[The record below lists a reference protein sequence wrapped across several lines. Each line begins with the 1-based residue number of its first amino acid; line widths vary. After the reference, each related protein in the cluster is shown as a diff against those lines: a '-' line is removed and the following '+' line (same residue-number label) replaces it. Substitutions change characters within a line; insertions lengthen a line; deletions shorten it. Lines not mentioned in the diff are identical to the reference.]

1 MEATNDT
8 KYVKCADENYDGEIT
23 SVGYSHKV
31 HGEPVGTKSKKEL
44 IDDLRTG
51 EQYEVAIREGEKWRT
66 DYEVTVRAPTL
77 QAATAD
83 EVGPA
88 VHDGWLDTFER
99 RLEDAP
105 KATRVAVDVDDYTVE
120 EDDEEVVVTYRFSMG
135 GEREAADVAK
145 TFVEYV
151 EGTYVEG
158 VVPGYEYGPPVSDL
172 ISSARQ
178 GGEGEGEGSSGPM
191 PL

>member
-1 MEATNDT
+1 MTDVPDDVADVFGSRDT
-8 KYVKCADENYDGEIT
+8 FVAGGGGYVVETTSFDGHVT
-23 SVGYSHKV
+23 AS
-31 HGEPVGTKSKKEL
+31 
-44 IDDLRTG
+44 
-51 EQYEVAIREGEKWRT
+51 EGEKWRT

-83 EVGPA
+83 EVGEA
-88 VHDGWLDTFER
+88 VADGWFDTLER

-105 KATRVAVDVDDYTVE
+105 KTTRVVVELDDYAVE
-120 EDDEEVVVTYRFSMG
+120 RDEAEVVVTYRYSLG

-145 TFVEYV
+145 AFVEYV

-158 VVPGYEYGPPVSDL
+158 IVPGYDYVGVVADL
-172 ISSARQ
+172 MNSAST
-178 GGEGEGEGSSGPM
+178 GGSEGSRGGT

>member
-1 MEATNDT
+1 MTDVPDDVADVFGSRDT
-8 KYVKCADENYDGEIT
+8 FVASGEGFVVETTSFDGRVT
-23 SVGYSHKV
+23 AS
-31 HGEPVGTKSKKEL
+31 
-44 IDDLRTG
+44 
-51 EQYEVAIREGEKWRT
+51 EGEKWRT
-66 DYEVTVRAPTL
+66 EYEVTVRAPSL
-77 QAATAD
+77 QAATAG

-88 VHDGWLDTFER
+88 VRDGWFETLER

-105 KATRVAVDVDDYTVE
+105 KSTRVVVELDEYTVE
-120 EDDEEVVVTYRFSMG
+120 RDDEEVVVTYRYSLG

-158 VVPGYEYGPPVSDL
+158 IIPGYDYVGVVAEL
-172 ISSARQ
+172 MNSAST
-178 GGEGEGEGSSGPM
+178 GGSEGSRGGT

>member
-1 MEATNDT
+1 MTDLPDAVADVFGSRDT
-8 KYVKCADENYDGEIT
+8 FVASGNGYVVETT
-23 SVGYSHKV
+23 SFEGHVTAS
-31 HGEPVGTKSKKEL
+31 E
-44 IDDLRTG
+44 
-51 EQYEVAIREGEKWRT
+51 REDWAT

-77 QAATAD
+77 AAATAD

-88 VHDGWLDTFER
+88 VRDGWFDTLER

-105 KATRVAVDVDDYTVE
+105 KATRVVVELDDYSVDH
-120 EDDEEVVVTYRFSMG
+120 DDEEVVVTYRYSLG

-145 TFVEYV
+145 AFVEYV

-158 VVPGYEYGPPVSDL
+158 IVPGYDYVGVVADL
-172 ISSARQ
+172 MHSAST
-178 GGEGEGEGSSGPM
+178 GGSEGSRGGT

>member
-1 MEATNDT
+1 MTDVPDDVADVFDARET
-8 KYVKCADENYDGEIT
+8 YVPSGSGYVIETT
-23 SVGYSHKV
+23 SFEGHVTAS
-31 HGEPVGTKSKKEL
+31 E
-44 IDDLRTG
+44 G
-51 EQYEVAIREGEKWRT
+51 EQWRT

-88 VHDGWLDTFER
+88 VREGWLETMTR

-105 KATRVAVDVDDYTVE
+105 KATRVAVDLDDYTVE
-120 EDDEEVVVTYRFSMG
+120 EDDEQVVVTYRFSLG

-158 VVPGYEYGPPVSDL
+158 IVPGYDYVGVVADL
-172 ISSARQ
+172 MSAAST
-178 GGEGEGEGSSGPM
+178 GGSEGSRGGT

>member
-1 MEATNDT
+1 MTDVPDDVADVFDARDVFVPGGSG
-8 KYVKCADENYDGEIT
+8 YVVETT
-23 SVGYSHKV
+23 SFEGHVTAS
-31 HGEPVGTKSKKEL
+31 
-44 IDDLRTG
+44 
-51 EQYEVAIREGEKWRT
+51 AGEKWRT

-88 VHDGWLDTFER
+88 VHDGWFETLER

-105 KATRVAVDVDDYTVE
+105 KATRVAVDLDEYTVE
-120 EDDEEVVVTYRFSMG
+120 RDDEEVVITYRFSLG
-135 GEREAADVAK
+135 GERQAADVAK
-145 TFVEYV
+145 AFVEYV

-158 VVPGYEYGPPVSDL
+158 IVPGYEYVGVVADL
-172 ISSARQ
+172 MSAASS
-178 GGEGEGEGSSGPM
+178 GGSEGSRGGT

>member
-1 MEATNDT
+1 MTDVPDDVADVFGSRDT
-8 KYVKCADENYDGEIT
+8 FVAGGGGYVVETTSFDGHVT
-23 SVGYSHKV
+23 AS
-31 HGEPVGTKSKKEL
+31 
-44 IDDLRTG
+44 
-51 EQYEVAIREGEKWRT
+51 EGEKWRT

-83 EVGPA
+83 EVGEA
-88 VHDGWLDTFER
+88 VADGWFDTLER

-105 KATRVAVDVDDYTVE
+105 KTTRVVVELDDYAVE
-120 EDDEEVVVTYRFSMG
+120 RDEAEVVVTYRYSLG

-145 TFVEYV
+145 AFVEYV

-158 VVPGYEYGPPVSDL
+158 IIPGYEYTSPVTRL
-172 ISSARQ
+172 IQQATDAA
-178 GGEGEGEGSSGPM
+178 GGGKGGT

>member
-1 MEATNDT
+1 MTDVPDDVAAAFDARETFVPGGSG
-8 KYVKCADENYDGEIT
+8 YVVETT
-23 SVGYSHKV
+23 SFEGHVTAS
-31 HGEPVGTKSKKEL
+31 
-44 IDDLRTG
+44 
-51 EQYEVAIREGEKWRT
+51 EGEKWRT

-88 VHDGWLDTFER
+88 VRDGWLEALER

-105 KATRVAVDVDDYTVE
+105 KATRVAVDLDDYTVE
-120 EDDEEVVVTYRFSMG
+120 VDDEEVVVTYRFSLG

-145 TFVEYV
+145 AFVEYV

-158 VVPGYEYGPPVSDL
+158 IIPGYEYVGVVADL
-172 ISSARQ
+172 MSAASS
-178 GGEGEGEGSSGPM
+178 GGSEGSRGGT

>member
-1 MEATNDT
+1 MTDVPDDVADVFDARDVFVPSGSG
-8 KYVKCADENYDGEIT
+8 YVVETT
-23 SVGYSHKV
+23 SFEGHVTAS
-31 HGEPVGTKSKKEL
+31 
-44 IDDLRTG
+44 
-51 EQYEVAIREGEKWRT
+51 EGEKWRT

-88 VHDGWLDTFER
+88 VHEGWLETLER

-105 KATRVAVDVDDYTVE
+105 KATRVAVDIDEYTVE
-120 EDDEEVVVTYRFSMG
+120 EDAEEVVVTYRFSLG

-158 VVPGYEYGPPVSDL
+158 IVPGYDYVGVVADL
-172 ISSARQ
+172 MNAAST
-178 GGEGEGEGSSGPM
+178 GGSEGSRGGT

>member
-1 MEATNDT
+1 MTEVPDDVADVFGSREVFVASGDG
-8 KYVKCADENYDGEIT
+8 YVVETTSFDGHVT
-23 SVGYSHKV
+23 AS
-31 HGEPVGTKSKKEL
+31 
-44 IDDLRTG
+44 
-51 EQYEVAIREGEKWRT
+51 EGDAWRT
-66 DYEVTVRAPTL
+66 DYEVTVRTPTL

-105 KATRVAVDVDDYTVE
+105 KATRVAVDVDEYSVE
-120 EDDEEVVVTYRFSMG
+120 TDGEEVVVTYRFSLG

-158 VVPGYEYGPPVSDL
+158 IVPGYNYVGVVADL
-172 ISSARQ
+172 MNSAST
-178 GGEGEGEGSSGPM
+178 GGSEGERGGT